1 MFSIQY
7 RIVIRKIHFYN
18 KIQNMDISTVKQI
31 FRCIFTD
38 STKYNIVKQAK
49 VMNKIIKKNKSKR
62 ESIDGNINPYACT
75 TPTSKL
81 SIYTVRRMIVL
92 NNVFMKYIT
101 DLMSTGEIVPEV
113 LNKNIEI
120 SHVKV
125 TADFKLIN
133 VFWIDN
139 NTEKTDVEELLQK
152 CAFQLRHE
160 LSQLRVIGVVPPI
173 QFVKCKGTSILREVE
188 QKLKIMDF
196 GEDHISSPYPDAI
209 QQTITASETHDANQN
224 LENVEH
230 DNLSVTLPVMRHDV
244 FGLDHFRIMSQIKS
258 SLNKSKKFMI
268 KQIENIPSSNSYST
282 SDIKNSPNVVTN
294 MEQQNEFKQFLYQRQ
309 KEQRKK
315 MKKYRVDNSIYDFEE
330 QSDNDDLGN
339 DYDDSTEDNYD
350 DFDNYGENIDYYK
363 KQT

>member
-7 RIVIRKIHFYN
+7 RIVSRKIHFYN
-18 KIQNMDISTVKQI
+18 KIQNMEISTVKQI
-31 FRCIFTD
+31 FRCICTD
-38 STKYNIVKQAK
+38 STKYNIEKQAK
-49 VMNKIIKKNKSKR
+49 FMNKIIKKNKSKR
-62 ESIDGNINPYACT
+62 ESIDGDINPYTCA

-92 NNVFMKYIT
+92 NNVFMKHIT
-101 DLMSTGEIVPEV
+101 DLMSTGDVVPEI

-139 NTEKTDVEELLQK
+139 NTENTDVEELLQK

-173 QFVKCKGTSILREVE
+173 QFVKCKGTNILREVE
-188 QKLKIMDF
+188 RKLKIMDF
-196 GEDHISSPYPDAI
+196 GEDHVSSPYPDAI
-209 QQTITASETHDANQN
+209 QQTITASGTTDVNQN
-224 LENVEH
+224 VENVEH
-230 DNLSVTLPVMRHDV
+230 DNLSITLPVMRHDI
-244 FGLDHFRIMSQIKS
+244 FGLDHFRIMSQIKA
-258 SLNKSKKFMI
+258 SLNKSNKFTI
-268 KQIENIPSSNSYST
+268 KQIENMPSSNSYST
-282 SDIKNSPNVVTN
+282 SDIKNIPNVVTN
-294 MEQQNEFKQFLYQRQ
+294 MEQQNEFKQFLCKKR

-315 MKKYRVDNSIYDFEE
+315 MKKYQVDKSIDDSEE
-330 QSDNDDLGN
+330 QSDDDDLGN
-339 DYDDSTEDNYD
+339 DYDDFTENNYD

-363 KQT
+363 KQ

>member
-7 RIVIRKIHFYN
+7 RIVSRKIHFHN
-18 KIQNMDISTVKQI
+18 KIQNMEISTVKQI
-31 FRCIFTD
+31 FRRIFTD

-49 VMNKIIKKNKSKR
+49 VMNKIMNKNKPKR
-62 ESIDGNINPYACT
+62 ESIDDNINPYAHAT
-75 TPTSKL
+75 STSKL

-92 NNVFMKYIT
+92 NKVFMKYIT
-101 DLMSTGEIVPEV
+101 DLMSTGEIIPEI

-133 VFWIDN
+133 VYWIDN
-139 NTEKTDVEELLQK
+139 NTENTDIEELLQK

-173 QFVKCKGTSILREVE
+173 QFVKCKGISILREVE

-196 GEDHISSPYPDAI
+196 GEDHVSSPYPDAI
-209 QQTITASETHDANQN
+209 QQTITASGTSDVNQN
-224 LENVEH
+224 DENVEN

-244 FGLDHFRIMSQIKS
+244 LGLDHYRIMSQIKS
-258 SLNKSKKFMI
+258 SLNKSKKSTI

-282 SDIKNSPNVVTN
+282 SDIKNSQNFVTN
-294 MEQQNEFKQFLYQRQ
+294 MEQENEFKQFLYQRR
-309 KEQRKK
+309 KEQKK
-315 MKKYRVDNSIYDFEE
+315 KVKKYRVDNSIYDFEE
-330 QSDNDDLGN
+330 QSDNDVLGN
-339 DYDDSTEDNYD
+339 DYDDFTENNYD
-350 DFDNYGENIDYYK
+350 DFDNYDENIDYYK
-363 KQT
+363 KQ